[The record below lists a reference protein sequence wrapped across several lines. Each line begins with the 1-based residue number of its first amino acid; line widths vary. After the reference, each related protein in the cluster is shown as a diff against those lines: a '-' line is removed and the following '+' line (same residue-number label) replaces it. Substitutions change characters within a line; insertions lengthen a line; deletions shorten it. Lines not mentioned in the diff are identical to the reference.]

1 MSTPKSKL
9 YCQVCDVD
17 LLQVGE
23 WRTVFCPAENLELFF
38 CPGCAGEVLA
48 RLAGRGIRLLA
59 ANLAVG
65 VYEFKQET

>member
-1 MSTPKSKL
+1 MSTPKSTL

-23 WRTVFCPAENLELFF
+23 RRTVSCPAENLELSF

-59 ANLAVG
+59 ANLEIG
-65 VYEFKQET
+65 VYEFSQET